1 MKTIKTKIE
10 SLDVESIRNYFH
22 KALDESMYCVRDSFE
37 DLEWY
42 EDCRFQ
48 DYFQCLEEIWDENDN
63 KVGEGLN
70 FISFSLVIDETN
82 IEEIEGIFEEVRDT
96 VYAENMGAFSNKCW
110 EEHQYCTP
118 YDKEDTRSYDFDKWC
133 EDGEMNSRFDDDV
146 DGLHVYKIWSNTLR
160 NNAINV
166 IYDEDGILHRY

>member
-1 MKTIKTKIE
+1 M
-10 SLDVESIRNYFH
+10 N
-22 KALDESMYCVRDSFE
+22 CVRDSFE
-37 DLEWY
+37 DIEWY

-70 FISFSLVIDETN
+70 FISFSLVINEAN
-82 IEEIEGIFEEVRDT
+82 IEEIEEIFEEVRDK
-96 VYAENMGAFSNKCW
+96 VYEEKLGEFSERCW

-118 YDKEDTRSYDFDKWC
+118 YDKEDPRSYNFDKWC
-133 EDGEMNSRFDDDV
+133 EEGEMNSRFDDDV
-146 DGLHVYKIWSNTLR
+146 DGIHIYKIWSNSLR